1 MSNYNGWK
9 NYETWNCSLHI
20 MSAFDGETSKVS
32 ADAVEDMVCE
42 YVGKLDAGSLLQ
54 DIVEA
59 YIREVDFEEI
69 ADAINETN
77 EVEGETEEE
86 DEG

>member
-69 ADAINETN
+69 ADAINEAN
-77 EVEGETEEE
+77 EVEDETEEE
-86 DEG
+86 EG

>member
-1 MSNYNGWK
+1 MSNCNGWK

-69 ADAINETN
+69 ADAINEAN

>member
-1 MSNYNGWK
+1 
-9 NYETWNCSLHI
+9 

-69 ADAINETN
+69 ADAINEAN

>member
-1 MSNYNGWK
+1 MSTYNGWK

-54 DIVEA
+54 DIVMG
-59 YIREVDFEEI
+59 YMSEVDFEEI
-69 ADAINETN
+69 ADAINEAN
-77 EVEGETEEE
+77 EIE
-86 DEG
+86 DEDEDDG

>member
-1 MSNYNGWK
+1 MSTYNGWK
-9 NYETWNCSLHI
+9 NWETWNCSLHI
-20 MSAFDGETSKVS
+20 MSAFDLEIDGETSKVS

-69 ADAINETN
+69 ADAINEAN
-77 EVEGETEEE
+77 EIEDE

>member
-20 MSAFDGETSKVS
+20 MSAFDGKTSKVS
-32 ADAVEDMVCE
+32 ADAVEDMVCK

-69 ADAINETN
+69 ADAINEAN
-77 EVEGETEEE
+77 EVEDETEEE
-86 DEG
+86 EG

>member
-69 ADAINETN
+69 ADAINEAN
-77 EVEGETEEE
+77 EIEDETEEE

>member
-69 ADAINETN
+69 ADAINEAN